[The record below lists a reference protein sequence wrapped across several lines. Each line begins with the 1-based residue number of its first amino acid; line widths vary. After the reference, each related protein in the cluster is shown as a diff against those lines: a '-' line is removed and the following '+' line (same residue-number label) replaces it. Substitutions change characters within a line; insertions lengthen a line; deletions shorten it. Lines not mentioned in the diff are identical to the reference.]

1 MKKFLV
7 SVLLTIYA
15 VIAIAT
21 TICLLAFN
29 DYHVSEFGST
39 TMIIIDSMDWE
50 PNFSKGDI
58 AFVTKTTKVAA
69 NDEIFVYNVVDS
81 RVSIEIERVTAVE
94 SDNLTNQ
101 TTYKLS
107 SGRSIGTA
115 NVIGKVNGS
124 SKMQK
129 VGYVLSVLESKFGYL
144 FLVVL
149 PTLLLF
155 LYELY
160 SIVTQLRDNAEED
173 DEEEKTKKKS
183 TSKKKSSS
191 KKK

>member
-1 MKKFLV
+1 MKKFLI

-50 PNFSKGDI
+50 PNFSKGDV

-69 NDEIFVYNVVDS
+69 NDEIFVYNVVDNK
-81 RVSIEIERVTAVE
+81 VSIEIVRVTSVE
-94 SDNLTNQ
+94 TDSLTNQ

-115 NVIGKVNGS
+115 NVIGKVDGS
-124 SKMQK
+124 SKMQI

-160 SIVTQLRDNAEED
+160 TRVTQLRDNAEED
-173 DEEEKTKKKS
+173 EEEAPKKKS
-183 TSKKKSSS
+183 TSKKKST